1 MQRTKQLDLWHF
13 YERLSDRSQ
22 GGKNRQDRIIHG
34 IKTNR
39 TGGRTHILPT
49 LFIGEPTADENVKT
63 DKDFYECDN
72 EALKKGDNNEIL
84 HSEEALKWRRR
95 LGWML
100 WKAQQRSA

>member
-1 MQRTKQLDLWHF
+1 
-13 YERLSDRSQ
+13 
-22 GGKNRQDRIIHG
+22 
-34 IKTNR
+34 
-39 TGGRTHILPT
+39 
-49 LFIGEPTADENVKT
+49 VKT